1 MDIFLL
7 PPGSLW
13 FPSSAPSGPMFPRY
27 LVTDNPFDPIPPTL
41 IQIIMV
47 RLAHNTTLLSLLK
60 RKPENV
66 QIIRKSMSPFVIPSR
81 DPRASSPKPLE
92 LMDLLPRKH
101 VDKRTDPFKFDVTL
115 RALSLMLS
123 QSYLSLFAQIFR
135 SLPMHLN
142 DRNELSDLIDG
153 VNKVLLAHGDD
164 IGIVSQAM
172 IGK

>member
-1 MDIFLL
+1 MICFARAGKCGARGARGLFV
-7 PPGSLW
+7 GSDRV
-13 FPSSAPSGPMFPRY
+13 SAPLAS
-27 LVTDNPFDPIPPTL
+27 DNKF
-41 IQIIMV
+41 
-47 RLAHNTTLLSLLK
+47 A
-60 RKPENV
+60 
-66 QIIRKSMSPFVIPSR
+66 
-81 DPRASSPKPLE
+81 RASSPKPLE

-123 QSYLSLFAQIFR
+123 QSYLSLVAQIFR